1 MNILF
6 LFLLLVICDF
16 FLLEW
21 NLLFFILDWWMC
33 YVILENTIGSCPVW
47 SARSCGTIGMFVTR
61 VRFYFILQFLCL
73 YNRIFRELVDTC
85 TSGMH
90 FAA

>member
-16 FLLEW
+16 LLLEW

-33 YVILENTIGSCPVW
+33 CAILENMIGSCPVW
-47 SARSCGTIGMFVTR
+47 SVKSCGTIGVFFTR

-73 YNRIFRELVDTC
+73 YNIIIEVL
-85 TSGMH
+85 
-90 FAA
+90 